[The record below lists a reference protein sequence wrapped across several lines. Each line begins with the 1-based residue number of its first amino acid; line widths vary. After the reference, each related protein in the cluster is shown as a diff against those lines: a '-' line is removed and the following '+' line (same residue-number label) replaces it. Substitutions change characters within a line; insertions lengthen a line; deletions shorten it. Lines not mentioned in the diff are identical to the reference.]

1 MINSFKA
8 QISLTVVVKLFLT
21 FLLKLN
27 QLPTANNFFKSCTYK
42 CEQLKDSQRGK
53 HKWLCYDFFLFL
65 VIAC

>member
-27 QLPTANNFFKSCTYK
+27 QLPTANFFKSCTYK
-42 CEQLKDSQRGK
+42 CEQLKDPQRGK
-53 HKWLCYDFFLFL
+53 HNGSAMISFFFWL
-65 VIAC
+65 